1 MTSNERPAVYTIPQS
16 GTRAVFLSIIFWVCF
31 LGLLFG
37 SGIFI
42 VKSFPASWERFV
54 YGISSTLS
62 ALMATWLL
70 LKIDKK
76 TFAEINL
83 VWQNSTLKNFV
94 KGVLLGSFIFGILL
108 SVLLLFADLEIQNSR
123 QGMSLSAAA
132 AYLSIIPLALAEEIA
147 FRAFPFIKLERAF
160 GLRITQWIVAIA
172 FAAYHVILGW
182 DVLAACLGPGIWAF
196 VFGLSARW
204 SGGIA
209 MPTGIHVAL
218 NVWQPLVG
226 MSSGTYSSVWI
237 LKNNQAISPGQI
249 SKADFTGIV
258 LQGVILLAAI
268 LLTEYYI
275 KKRTR
280 HIENKETDE

>member
-1 MTSNERPAVYTIPQS
+1 
-16 GTRAVFLSIIFWVCF
+16 
-31 LGLLFG
+31 
-37 SGIFI
+37 
-42 VKSFPASWERFV
+42 
-54 YGISSTLS
+54 
-62 ALMATWLL
+62 MATWLL

-83 VWQNSTLKNFV
+83 VWQNSSLMKFI
-94 KGVLLGSFIFGILL
+94 KGVILGSFIFGVLL
-108 SVLLLFADLEIQNSR
+108 SVLLLFADIEIQNSS

-160 GLRITQWIVAIA
+160 GLRITQWIVAIV
-172 FAAYHVILGW
+172 FAAYHVVIGW
-182 DVLAACLGPGIWAF
+182 DLLAAFLGPGIWAF

-226 MSSGTYSSVWI
+226 MSPGTYTSVWI

-249 SKADFTGIV
+249 SKADLTGIV
-258 LQGVILLAAI
+258 LQAIILIAAI

-280 HIENKETDE
+280 YIEN